1 MALISRIG
9 VFCNCGSGKSLT
21 GSTVLATAVS
31 SRDWKNF
38 KSPNSSTMD
47 TTHTMTRPMANLPTA
62 QTLTSV
68 VSCPIRGLWGCLVSS
83 MFQSLLQVRCV
94 WRHQWALLQRRE
106 EVRQPEAHQADRNGE
121 IQGAEAEAL
130 PAEARRD
137 QPVEIDKAH
146 QQNEQRDRGQQFEI
160 ALQIARE
167 QQREGQ
173 REMADHRSEEHTSEL
188 QSPCNLV
195 CR

>member
-9 VFCNCGSGKSLT
+9 VFCNCGSGKSFT

-68 VSCPIRGLWGCLVSS
+68 VSCPIWGLRGCLASS
-83 MFQSLLQVRCV
+83 ILNTPVRVRSFGGLQR
-94 WRHQWALLQRRE
+94 ALLKLPE
-106 EVRQPEAHQADRNGE
+106 EVRQPQAHQADRNGE
-121 IQGAEAEAL
+121 IQEADTEAL
-130 PAEARRD
+130 LAKTRRD
-137 QPVEIDKAH
+137 QPVEIHEAH
-146 QQNEQRDRGQQFEI
+146 QQNEPRDRG
-160 ALQIARE
+160 
-167 QQREGQ
+167 
-173 REMADHRSEEHTSEL
+173 
-188 QSPCNLV
+188 
-195 CR
+195 